1 MAVGAAAGGRG
12 LERAAEQESSSP
24 VNAWSD
30 LHRKWKDHYQEEDQR
45 QNHDGPCPPLPQLG
59 VHLRRDR
66 EEPRRDGGAA
76 VVLMRPGNHLDEHLL
91 RHFFGGLAVGEP
103 EERFRRLRPDLIRT
117 WACGDGPIDR
127 EYVWHDMAQQWQTP
141 EVGEAHH
148 ARGGLLRH
156 DVGLEPAAEHEAL
169 AVPRGLDPVRHPGVA
184 VGDDDAKGVMLVRAD
199 ALAHLLG
206 GEQPGL
212 VDGVAVVLDLH
223 GKAPHADH
231 RTARANYVRFEL
243 ALENFVTVWNQINF
257 GRLLFN
263 TFSIAM
269 LGTIGT
275 LLSSIAVAYGFSRF
289 RFRGRNALFL
299 LLLATIILP
308 VQITLIPTFAVF
320 LALNWTG
327 TWLPLIVPHF
337 FANAYNV
344 FLLRQYFVTI
354 PREMDEAA
362 MMDGA
367 NPLRILTS
375 IIVPQSIPVLVA
387 VGLFHFF
394 WQWNDFFLP
403 LIYLQG
409 NVDAQP
415 LSVGIASFNALYSQK
430 PTLIQAA
437 AVMSIIVPVVIFFF
451 AQRAFM
457 RGIVITGVE
466 K

>member
-1 MAVGAAAGGRG
+1 MTLVAAR
-12 LERAAEQESSSP
+12 
-24 VNAWSD
+24 
-30 LHRKWKDHYQEEDQR
+30 
-45 QNHDGPCPPLPQLG
+45 PLPRVG
-59 VHLRRDR
+59 LR
-66 EEPRRDGGAA
+66 GIAG
-76 VVLMRPGNHLDEHLL
+76 
-91 RHFFGGLAVGEP
+91 
-103 EERFRRLRPDLIRT
+103 RRLRKWTAIASVTLFGLLVVSAYLMPLGYMAATSLKDAAQVSESGAPLYPAKPATFSWQGQDYPVYNVPTAEGMRR
-117 WACGDGPIDR
+117 WALVDPRREDATFIDPAHPETGPI
-127 EYVWHDMAQQWQTP
+127 EWQGRWRT
-141 EVGEAHH
+141 
-148 ARGGLLRH
+148 
-156 DVGLEPAAEHEAL
+156 
-169 AVPRGLDPVRHPGVA
+169 LDQA
-184 VGDDDAKGVMLVRAD
+184 W
-199 ALAHLLG
+199 
-206 GEQPGL
+206 Q
-212 VDGVAVVLDLH
+212 
-223 GKAPHADH
+223 
-231 RTARANYVRFEL
+231 FSL

-263 TFSIAM
+263 TFTIAL

-320 LALNWTG
+320 LALGWTG